1 MFHLPSDGR
10 IAVRAS
16 ARNRFWEKDTVSP
29 MRLLIVDDDRGIA
42 RAVQQ
47 GLEAEGFV
55 TVVAHD
61 GIDGLWLAQEESFDV
76 IILDLMLPGLSG
88 YEVCRRLREEE
99 SQVPILM
106 LTAKDGEHDE
116 ADALD
121 LGADDYLSKPFSYTV
136 LLARIRALLRR
147 APVARGPLLT
157 AGDLTL
163 DPASRRCWRGVD
175 EVRLSTREFALLEL
189 LVRRQ
194 GQVLSRAVIAENV
207 WDAELDIDS
216 NVVQVYIGYLR
227 RKVDDP
233 FGRHDIET
241 IRGGGY
247 RLADPRSV
255 GIPGSTP

>member
-1 MFHLPSDGR
+1 
-10 IAVRAS
+10 
-16 ARNRFWEKDTVSP
+16 
-29 MRLLIVDDDRGIA
+29 MRLLIVEDDRGIA

-55 TVVAHD
+55 TAVAFN
-61 GIDGLWLAQEESFDV
+61 GVDGLWMAQEESFDV
-76 IILDLMLPGLSG
+76 ILLDLMLPGLSG
-88 YEVCRRLREEE
+88 YEICRLLREEG

-147 APVARGPLLT
+147 APVERGPRLS

-163 DPASRRCWRGVD
+163 DPASRQCWRGAD
-175 EVRLSTREFALLEL
+175 EVKLSTREFALLEL
-189 LVRRQ
+189 LVRRK
-194 GQVLSRAVIAENV
+194 GQVLSRSVIAENV

-227 RKVDDP
+227 RKIDQP

-241 IRGGGY
+241 VRGGGY
-247 RLADPRSV
+247 RMADPHMA